1 MNTNNEIIETI
12 KQNLNESISKI
23 KSLDCINN
31 YNKNNYMKLIIEIHQ
46 NEIGYNR
53 FINEVH
59 IKDIIYPSEY
69 IKPISLQIDNK
80 TLHTQIK
87 KVNNMIDKIDNKFIN
102 SKTLRDIKLF
112 LSSLN
117 AIHRSLT
124 KLRDTILEMIY
135 MVDYHSKT
143 TTGQYNNNNNNNENK
158 VK

>member
-1 MNTNNEIIETI
+1 
-12 KQNLNESISKI
+12 
-23 KSLDCINN
+23 
-31 YNKNNYMKLIIEIHQ
+31 MKLIIEIHQ

-80 TLHTQIK
+80 TLQTQIK
-87 KVNNMIDKIDNKFIN
+87 KVNNMIDKIDKKFIN

-112 LSSLN
+112 LNSLN

-143 TTGQYNNNNNNNENK
+143 TTGQYNNNNNNDIK
-158 VK
+158 